1 MRSGRVS
8 PLIFSTLNDDEVT
21 NLSEKV
27 TELTESMGDSG

>member
-21 NLSEKV
+21 NSNDKA
-27 TELTESMGDSG
+27 TESMGDDG